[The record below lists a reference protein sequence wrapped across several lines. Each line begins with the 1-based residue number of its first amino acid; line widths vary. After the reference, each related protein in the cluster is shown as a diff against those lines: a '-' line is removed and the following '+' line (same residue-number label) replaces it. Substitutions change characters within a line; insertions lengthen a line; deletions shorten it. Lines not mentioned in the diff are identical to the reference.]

1 MKDLRKPS
9 DRIYSETTDQG
20 LTDGFLDINYERE
33 LRVLRT
39 ALEQS
44 PVTAVITSVDGTIE
58 YVNPQFEKTSGY
70 TAAEAIGKNARILK
84 SEERSEAECAE
95 MWRVIRSGASWRG
108 TFHSRKK
115 NGEHYWEEATISPVT
130 NEKGEIT
137 NYLALKQDVT
147 RQREIAKER

>member
-70 TAAEAIGKNARILK
+70 TAAEAIG
-84 SEERSEAECAE
+84 
-95 MWRVIRSGASWRG
+95 
-108 TFHSRKK
+108 
-115 NGEHYWEEATISPVT
+115 
-130 NEKGEIT
+130 
-137 NYLALKQDVT
+137 
-147 RQREIAKER
+147 